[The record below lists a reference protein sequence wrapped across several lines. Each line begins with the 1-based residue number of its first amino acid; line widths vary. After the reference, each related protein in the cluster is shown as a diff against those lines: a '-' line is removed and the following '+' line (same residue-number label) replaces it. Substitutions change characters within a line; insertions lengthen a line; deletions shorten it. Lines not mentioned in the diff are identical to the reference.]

1 MVTSFLKRW
10 WGMSW
15 QTHLHH
21 WLCISC
27 CHKTTAW
34 QTTPAPHGIQWK
46 HFLLCRQARL
56 VLCWAA
62 SVLYYILAMWL
73 VAHLHILVFGLGLV
87 IPLVKSFLL
96 FMAEVHRNVSEIVD
110 SVRSMLRIGPLS
122 PLVHMSPASWDL
134 MFETKMHRYS
144 EMFK

>member
-1 MVTSFLKRW
+1 M
-10 WGMSW
+10 
-15 QTHLHH
+15 
-21 WLCISC
+21 
-27 CHKTTAW
+27 
-34 QTTPAPHGIQWK
+34 
-46 HFLLCRQARL
+46 
-56 VLCWAA
+56 LCWAA

-122 PLVHMSPASWDL
+122 PLVHMSPAS
-134 MFETKMHRYS
+134 
-144 EMFK
+144 